1 MNVSHVIAAAGL
13 VSLACGMLVVN
24 WVPTPRSAQTGTIMA
39 TCGVALLAALAICQL
54 LF

>member
-1 MNVSHVIAAAGL
+1 MNVSHVMAAAGL
-13 VSLACGMLVVN
+13 VFLASGMLVVN

-39 TCGVALLAALAICQL
+39 TCGVALLTILAICQL